1 MSIGHTTIKDIAR
14 KLNISPSTVF
24 RALRNHSDIS
34 PETKKKV
41 SSLAEEL
48 DYHPNLI
55 AKSLQ
60 KRKTNTI
67 GIIVPEIRHDFFQAL
82 LVALKMS
89 AIGLITPLWS
99 VSLMKVQK
107 KKTKLSRHW
116 CLTAL
121 MV

>member
-14 KLNISPSTVF
+14 KLNISPSTVS
-24 RALRNHSDIS
+24 RALRNHPDIS
-34 PETKKKV
+34 LETKKKV

-67 GIIVPEIRHDFFQAL
+67 GIIVPEIRHDFF
-82 LVALKMS
+82 K
-89 AIGLITPLWS
+89 
-99 VSLMKVQK
+99 
-107 KKTKLSRHW
+107 HY
-116 CLTAL
+116 
-121 MV
+121 